1 MMALWAAIGV
11 LGVAAQGAVS
21 FFYKPSWTT
30 DHKGLDANWRR
41 LAIYSTLV
49 GALFILGE
57 TVVSYSFNTPN
68 YVAAVIGVVAF
79 TTFQS
84 CFTDMT
90 VFYVD
95 AWIARVGNLI
105 ALGVAIFLLYH
116 FGLESERV
124 TFAVF
129 AVLAFAVAFFPG
141 IGNADGRALQTLVY
155 SIYPF
160 FILPGLKLALYGVLV
175 ALIVYYVANSIYLRS
190 WDFKKLFTKKH
201 FPMVPIILIPTL
213 LVLFLG
219 RFIPGL

>member
-49 GALFILGE
+49 GALFALGE
-57 TVVSYSFNTPN
+57 TVVSYSFDTSN
-68 YVAAVIGVVAF
+68 YMAAVIGVVAF

-95 AWIARVGNLI
+95 AWMARVGNII

-160 FILPGLKLALYGVLV
+160 FVLPGLKLALYGVLV

-219 RFIPGL
+219 QFIPGL